1 MDNRRLLY
9 AISIS
14 LAVLV
19 IFQVV
24 GGYFLPKPPPKPLAQ
39 THVAKVVNSTT
50 PVQAG
55 SGMMPGAVTTAAAVA
70 EATNA
75 PHLAIETPLLKGS
88 MSLRGARLDNLVL
101 THYHVT
107 VKKSS
112 PLVRLLSPPASAKS
126 YYVQFGWNAA
136 PGSGIAVPGPQ
147 TLWTSSGGKL
157 SPDHPVTLSWN
168 NGAGAIYELK
178 LAIDA
183 KYLMTVQQAV
193 INKTGSKIAVFP
205 WSRVRR
211 DYLPAESGSFELHK
225 GPIGVFNGTMH
236 EMGYSG
242 VKSGGKHPHAGEAPG
257 TAYQATNLGG
267 WAGITGKYWL
277 TALIPSQG
285 TEMVGAYRYLDRP
298 GHPKQGAYQVDYMT
312 AKPVEAAPGATAST
326 TVHVFAGAKVLHILS
341 QYQTKYRIPLF
352 ERSIDFGWFYFLTK
366 PIFEALDYLAGVFGN
381 MGVAIIVFTIGIKI
395 VLFPLVAK
403 SYRSMGK
410 MRAITPKVQA
420 LRERLKGEQA
430 QQQKEIMALYK
441 AEGVNPAAGCLPM
454 LPQIPIFFSLYKV
467 IFISIGMR
475 HAPFVLWIHD
485 LSAEDPTNIFNLF
498 GLIPFHPSTL
508 SPFLHLGVLPIIM
521 GITMWG
527 QQKLNPPP
535 PDPTQAKMMQFMPV
549 IFTFMLGRFAAG
561 LVLYYCIN
569 NTLTMAQ
576 QWFIMRGVTAAPR
589 RAADAKT

>member
-19 IFQVV
+19 IFQVL
-24 GGYFLPKPPPKPLAQ
+24 GGYFLPKPPPKPVAQ
-39 THVAKVVNSTT
+39 HTTVSRTVAPAAVEASSAN
-50 PVQAG
+50 A
-55 SGMMPGAVTTAAAVA
+55 PGVPSDATKAAAS
-70 EATNA
+70 A
-75 PHLAIETPLLKGS
+75 PRLTIDAPAIKGS
-88 MSLRGARLDNLVL
+88 MSLLGARLDDLVL
-101 THYHVT
+101 INYHQT
-107 VKKSS
+107 VSKAS
-112 PLVRLLSPPASAKS
+112 PLVQLLSRPTGMKS

-136 PGSGIAVPGPQ
+136 KGSSLAVPGPQ
-147 TLWTSSGGKL
+147 TLWTSSGGTL

-168 NGAGAIYELK
+168 NGAGSIFELK
-178 LAIDA
+178 LAVDDH
-183 KYLMTVQQAV
+183 YMFTVQQAV
-193 INKTGSKIAVFP
+193 VNKTGAAIAVFP
-205 WSRVRR
+205 WSRIRR
-211 DYLPAESGSFELHK
+211 DYLPAEAGSFELHK
-225 GPIGVFNGTMH
+225 GPIGVFNGTLH
-236 EMGYSG
+236 EMGYSD
-242 VKSGGKHPHAGEAPG
+242 VKSGAKHPKPGEAAG
-257 TAYQATNLGG
+257 TAFQGTNLGG

-277 TALIPSQG
+277 AALIPSQG
-285 TEMVGAYRYLDRP
+285 TEMIGAYRYLDGP
-298 GHPKQGAYQVDYMT
+298 NDSKSGAYQVDYMT

-326 TVHVFAGAKVLHILS
+326 TLHVFAGAKVLHTLS
-341 QYQTKYRIPLF
+341 AYETRYRIPLF
-352 ERSIDFGWFYFLTK
+352 ERAIDFGWFYFLTK
-366 PIFEALDYLAGVFGN
+366 PIFEALDFLAGVFGN

-395 VLFPLVAK
+395 ILFPLVAK

-410 MRAITPKVQA
+410 MRTIAPKVKA
-420 LRERLKGEQA
+420 LRDRYKDDQV
-430 QQQKEIMALYK
+430 QQQKETMALYK

-485 LSAEDPTNIFNLF
+485 LSSEDPTNLFNLF
-498 GLIPFHPSTL
+498 GLIPFHPSTI
-508 SPFLHLGVLPIIM
+508 SPFLHLGILPIIM

-569 NTLTMAQ
+569 NSLTMLQ
-576 QWFIMRGVTAAPR
+576 QWFIMRGVTR
-589 RAADAKT
+589 ETRHHADVKV